1 MRKVGAAPD
10 LELLDGGVVEPEE
23 VSHGD
28 FDRALADVLTV
39 SVGLDGG
46 IGQGEIAETELPP
59 AAEEPGPAAEEREP
73 VGIVE
78 RVVERVV
85 APDLPPI
92 ETEVEGYLIGLELP
106 PVRPQRHRVA
116 SLLEQGQTLSEDE
129 SPPQAERKA

>member
-10 LELLDGGVVEPEE
+10 LELLDGGIVEPEV
-23 VSHGD
+23 VSRRD
-28 FDRALADVLTV
+28 FDRSLTDVLAV
-39 SVGLDGG
+39 SVGLDDG

-59 AAEEPGPAAEEREP
+59 AAEEREP
-73 VGIVE
+73 SGIVE

-106 PVRPQRHRVA
+106 PLRPQRHRVA
-116 SLLEQGQTLSEDE
+116 SLLEQGQTLSEEE